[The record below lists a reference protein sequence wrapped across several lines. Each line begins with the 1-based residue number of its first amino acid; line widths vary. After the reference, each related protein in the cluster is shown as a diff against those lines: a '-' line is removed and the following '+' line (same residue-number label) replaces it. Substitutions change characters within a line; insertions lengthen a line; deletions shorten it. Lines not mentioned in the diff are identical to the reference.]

1 MTGLRPAHRV
11 RRARVAR
18 EYRADPA
25 VLSAGRPPRSRK
37 DLEAPPPALRHTPR
51 MPSDGP
57 PDPTSPGSSG
67 LDFWLGE
74 WICTWDGGEGRNS
87 ITRELRDAVV
97 VERFES
103 LEPERWSGMSVNVF
117 DELHG
122 WRQTWVDS
130 TGNYWALQGRSH
142 PEGFAFAVDEVE
154 NGRDI
159 TKRMVFS
166 DIQGDA
172 FRWRWERLEDGGTT
186 WSELWVIDYRRAG
199 A

>member
-1 MTGLRPAHRV
+1 MAFEGTSG
-11 RRARVAR
+11 
-18 EYRADPA
+18 
-25 VLSAGRPPRSRK
+25 
-37 DLEAPPPALRHTPR
+37 
-51 MPSDGP
+51 
-57 PDPTSPGSSG
+57 PTS

-74 WICTWDGGEGRNS
+74 WAGSWEGGGGRNR
-87 ITRELRDAVV
+87 ITKEFDDRVV

-103 LEPERWSGMSVNVF
+103 LEPERWWGMSVNVF
-117 DELHG
+117 EELHG

-154 NGRDI
+154 NDTRI

-166 DIQGDA
+166 DIQADA
-172 FRWRWERLEDGGTT
+172 FRWRWERSEDGGTT

-199 A
+199 DA

>member
-1 MTGLRPAHRV
+1 MPARP
-11 RRARVAR
+11 
-18 EYRADPA
+18 
-25 VLSAGRPPRSRK
+25 S
-37 DLEAPPPALRHTPR
+37 TP
-51 MPSDGP
+51 
-57 PDPTSPGSSG
+57 SS
-67 LDFWLGE
+67 LDFWLGD
-74 WICTWDGGEGRNS
+74 WSCTWEAGEGRNRV
-87 ITRELRDAVV
+87 TKEMDGRVV

-103 LEPERWSGMSVNVF
+103 LEPERWSGMSMSVF

-166 DIQGDA
+166 DIEADR
-172 FRWRWERLEDGGTT
+172 FDWRWERSTDGGET
-186 WSELWVIDYRRAG
+186 WGSLWTIEYRRARDG
-199 A
+199 